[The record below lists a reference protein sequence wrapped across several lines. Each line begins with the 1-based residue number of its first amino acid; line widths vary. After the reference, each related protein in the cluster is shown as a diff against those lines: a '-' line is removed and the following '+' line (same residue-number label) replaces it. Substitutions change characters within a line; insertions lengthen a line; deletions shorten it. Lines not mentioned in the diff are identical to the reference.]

1 MKISTSGKISNLL
14 TTGFIF
20 IFVLTYM
27 IIGYYTLEEESRRM
41 PMMTGYVTI
50 FLLALDMFMG
60 LRSKNGNQEKD
71 HEMTDVSFGREIK
84 AILYVGAL
92 ALGIYVAGF
101 LVALPLYLIVSMV
114 YQGRQTYKLAV
125 LVALPASVAIY
136 VVFELLL
143 ELHLYTGVIFS

>member
-1 MKISTSGKISNLL
+1 
-14 TTGFIF
+14 
-20 IFVLTYM
+20 M
-27 IIGYYTLEEESRRM
+27 ITGYYTLDEESRRM
-41 PMMTGYVTI
+41 PLLTGYVSI
-50 FLLALDMFMG
+50 FLLVLDMFTG
-60 LRSKNGNQEKD
+60 LRSKNGNQKED
-71 HEMTDVSFGREIK
+71 HEMTGISTGREIT

-101 LVALPLYLIVSMV
+101 FVALPLYLMASMV
-114 YQGRQTYKLAV
+114 YQGRQTYKLAL

>member
-1 MKISTSGKISNLL
+1 MKIPTSGNISNLL
-14 TTGFIF
+14 STVFIC
-20 IFVLTYM
+20 IFAFAYM
-27 IIGYYTLEEESRRM
+27 ITGYYTLDEESRRM
-41 PMMTGYVTI
+41 PMLTGYVTI
-50 FLLALDMFMG
+50 FLLALDMFIG
-60 LRSKNGNQEKD
+60 LRTHNGNQEED
-71 HEMTDVSFGREIK
+71 HDMIDISFGREIK

-101 LVALPLYLIVSMV
+101 FVALPLYLIASMV

-143 ELHLYTGVIFS
+143 ELHLYKGVIFS